1 MMKRIIMLALF
12 ITVAFSLCVNAEDVV
27 SVEEATVAE
36 TEIRENLALGKDVF
50 ASNEQSGNVGSN
62 LTDGDMVT
70 YWAYN
75 AIDNYVLVDL
85 EEPSY
90 INYIEFI
97 PEASRAYSYK
107 IEASYDGVV
116 YNEIVNVVDPESAAV
131 LSSEFSPVEA
141 RYVKLTITKM
151 PTGVKWINIKE
162 LRIYGDNYGT
172 DLYCGE
178 EGQGLSI
185 DVDGTNITGVFTGA
199 SSAINGRKM
208 TLIVAVFDENRMI
221 AYNAETNTIPEY
233 GTEFMKSVSL
243 TIDDASI
250 NLSGKQVEVFIWDD
264 LENMKTLVPP
274 MEITIAAA
282 E

>member
-1 MMKRIIMLALF
+1 MMKRIVMLALV
-12 ITVAFSLCVNAEDVV
+12 ITMAFSLCVNAEEV
-27 SVEEATVAE
+27 ATVEDATIAE

-50 ASNEQSGNVGSN
+50 ASNEQPGNIGPN

-90 INYIEFI
+90 IDYVEFI

-107 IEASYDGVV
+107 LEASYDGVI
-116 YNEIVNVVDPESAAV
+116 YNEIVNVVDPESSSV

-162 LRIYGDNYGT
+162 LRIYGEDHGT

-178 EGQGLSI
+178 EGLSI
-185 DVDGTNITGVFTGA
+185 DVNGTEITGTFIGV
-199 SSAINGRKM
+199 SNAINGRKM
-208 TLIVAVFDENRMI
+208 TLIIAVFDGNRMI
-221 AYNAETNTIPEY
+221 AYNAETNTIPKY
-233 GTEFMKSVSL
+233 GTEFMKSISL
-243 TIDDASI
+243 TIDGSSSNMAD
-250 NLSGKQVEVFIWDD
+250 KRVEMFVWDNF
-264 LENMKTLVPP
+264 ENMKTLVSPVGT
-274 MEITIAAA
+274 TIEAA

>member
-1 MMKRIIMLALF
+1 MKKLVALF
-12 ITVAFSLCVNAEDVV
+12 CAVAMMTTICIEAEEEIVYENEVIT
-27 SVEEATVAE
+27 T
-36 TEIRENLALGKDVF
+36 TERENLALGKDVF
-50 ASNEQSGNVGSN
+50 ASNEQPGNVGSN

-107 IEASYDGVV
+107 LEASYDGVI
-116 YNEIVNVVDPESAAV
+116 YNEIVNVVDPESSSV

-162 LRIYGDNYGT
+162 LRIYGEDYGT

-178 EGQGLSI
+178 EGEGLSI
-185 DVDGTNITGVFTGA
+185 DVDGDKIAGVFTGT

-208 TLIVAVFDENRMI
+208 TFIVAVFDGNKMI
-221 AYNAETNTIPEY
+221 AYNAETSTIPEY
-233 GTEFMKSVSL
+233 GTEFTKSISL
-243 TIDDASI
+243 TIDASI
-250 NLSGKQVEVFIWDD
+250 DMTGKRVEAFVWDD
-264 LENMKTLVPP
+264 FENMKTLVSPVG
-274 MEITIAAA
+274 ITIETA